1 MHWKNHA
8 SVMVRHLINDV
19 DETSYKYSQSRLE
32 TTLIVAAHLIL
43 QEIDF
48 ANPYTVNVV
57 EESISPDPTSDNQF
71 MNLLVLKAACIVL
84 GSEVKI
90 ESSNAISIKDGPSAI
105 DLRGVSSTLLTLY
118 KDLCEKYDS
127 MVNGYGFGGNNGK
140 IITGPY
146 SPGSDYVTRT
156 HNDQDFRGGYFRY

>member
-1 MHWKNHA
+1 MNWKNHA

-32 TTLIVAAHLIL
+32 TTLIVAAHLVV

-48 ANPYTVNVV
+48 ADTYIVNVV
-57 EESISPDPTSDNQF
+57 EESIIPDPTTNSQF
-71 MNLLVLKAACIVL
+71 MNLLVLKTACIIL
-84 GSEVKI
+84 GSEVKV
-90 ESSNAISIKDGPSAI
+90 ESANSISIKDGPSAI
-105 DLRGVSSTLLTLY
+105 DLRGVSATLLTLY
-118 KDLCEKYDS
+118 KDLCDKYDTA
-127 MVNGYGFGGNNGK
+127 VNDYGFSGSNGK
-140 IITGPY
+140 IIIGPY